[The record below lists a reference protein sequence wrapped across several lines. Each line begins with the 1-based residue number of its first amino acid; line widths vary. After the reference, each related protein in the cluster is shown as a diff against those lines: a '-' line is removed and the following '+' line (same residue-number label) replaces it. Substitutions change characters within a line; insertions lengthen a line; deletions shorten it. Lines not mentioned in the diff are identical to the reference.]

1 MTLRDDYEHWARN
14 FARRIGEGWGDFLDA
29 VVAVATEAAEAGSSS
44 AVFLAEKTDGG
55 AITATA
61 TATPEASTIVTWDSP
76 TIEDDGY
83 SISAG
88 EVTIGSELDGK
99 WLLVN
104 IQINGDGFNNRT
116 QVVIELQQDTGGGY
130 STLIRSSN
138 YNSRDSDQNEGAT
151 SINGFLV
158 QVSEDDKL
166 KVMCANNTDGA
177 AGVYGTNGCF
187 WSMVSVA

>member
-1 MTLRDDYEHWARN
+1 MTLLRN
-14 FARRIGEGWGDFLDA
+14 PHDWYSDLGGGA
-29 VVAVATEAAEAGSSS
+29 S
-44 AVFLAEKTDGG
+44 ASALFLAKKTDGG
-55 AITATA
+55 GLTATG
-61 TATPEASTIVTWDSP
+61 TNPPTASTIVTWDEP
-76 TIEDDGY
+76 TKQDDGY
-83 SISAG
+83 SISSG
-88 EVTIGSELDGK
+88 EVTIGPELDGK

-116 QVVIELQQDTGGGY
+116 QVVVELQQDTGGGY

-138 YNSRDSDQNEGAT
+138 YNSRDSDQNEGTT

-187 WSMVSVA
+187 WSMASLA

>member
-1 MTLRDDYEHWARN
+1 MTLRTDYEHWSRHFPRVMGA
-14 FARRIGEGWGDFLDA
+14 AWGDFLDDA
-29 VVAVATEAAEAGSSS
+29 SSGSGSTS
-44 AVFLAEKTDGG
+44 ALFLALKTDGG

-61 TATPEASTIVTWDSP
+61 TNPPTASTIVTWDAP
-76 TIEDDGY
+76 TKQDTGY
-83 SISAG
+83 SISSG
-88 EVTIGSELDGK
+88 EVTIGSELNDK

-138 YNSRDSDQNEGAT
+138 YNSRDGDQNEGAT

-158 QVSEDDKL
+158 QVSTGDKL
-166 KVMCANNTDGA
+166 KVMCANNTDSA
-177 AGVYGTNGCF
+177 AGVYGANGCF